1 MEKSKA
7 ERMALAV
14 NSLRDAQIARA
25 RMGLLNPMGLDN
37 KRPRAWC
44 EYGWPDHV
52 SDADLFSLYRR
63 GGLAHGAVNKVAGLC
78 WKTNPWLIEGDEQ
91 DESSKETA
99 WERKTKRTLN
109 ARIWRAFADADRRR
123 LAMRYSALL
132 LHVRDNKKWHEP
144 VVKGRGLAKV
154 TAVWSSSLKVPEW
167 DTNENSQTYGQP
179 LKWQYT
185 EATVSGQ
192 PGRVVTVHPDR
203 IFILG
208 DYSADAIG
216 WLEPAYNAFT
226 SIEKVEGGSGESY
239 LKNAARQMAV
249 NFDKEIDLKA
259 VAAAY
264 GLDDGDIAQVL
275 NDAAREVNSANDLMM
290 ILQGAQVTPLVANVP
305 DPSPTYNIN
314 LQTISAALDI
324 PSRVLV
330 GNQQGERASTED
342 QRYFNATCQSRRMDL
357 SFEIE
362 DFADH
367 LTRLGILDVAA
378 EKTVMWDDLNEQT
391 SSEKLDSAKKM
402 SEINSTAIATGR
414 TVFDSDEIR
423 TAAGYD
429 PNGGIPLGED
439 DEEEDGDENPSGD
452 PAE

>member
-1 MEKSKA
+1 MAKSKA
-7 ERMALAV
+7 ERMRLAV
-14 NSLRDAQIARA
+14 NSLRDTQIARA
-25 RMGLLNPMGLDN
+25 RMGLLNPMGMDN

-44 EYGWPDHV
+44 EYGWPERV
-52 SDADLFSLYRR
+52 ADADLFSLYRR
-63 GGLAHGAVNKVAGLC
+63 GGLAHGAVNKVAGKC
-78 WKTNPWLIEGDEQ
+78 WQTNPWLIEGDAE
-91 DESSKETA
+91 DESREETK
-99 WERKTKRTLN
+99 WDRKAKKTLN
-109 ARIWRAFADADRRR
+109 ARLWRAFADADRRR

-132 LHVRDNKKWHEP
+132 LHVRDDKKWHEP

-154 TAVWSSSLKVPEW
+154 TAVWSSSLKVAEW
-167 DTNENSQTYGQP
+167 DANENSQTYGQP
-179 LKWQYT
+179 LKWEYT
-185 EATVSGQ
+185 EVTTAGQ
-192 PGRVVTVHPDR
+192 PGRLVKVHPDR

-208 DYSADAIG
+208 DYSEDAIG

-226 SIEKVEGGSGESY
+226 SVEKVEGGSGESY

-259 VAAAY
+259 MAAAY

-290 ILQGAQVTPLVANVP
+290 ILQGATVTPLVADVP

-314 LQTISAALDI
+314 LQTISASLDI

-342 QRYFNATCQSRRMDL
+342 QRYFNARCQSRRQDL

-362 DFADH
+362 DFTDH
-367 LTRLGILDVAA
+367 LIRLGILDAVA

-391 SSEKLDSAKKM
+391 ASEKLDSAEKM
-402 SEINSTAIATGR
+402 SRINQTAVATGEP
-414 TVFDSDEIR
+414 VFEPNEIR

-429 PNGGIPLGED
+429 PADRDPLGED
-439 DEEEDGDENPSGD
+439 DDGDETPPGD